1 MTECNNDDT
10 TQAAA
15 ICKNRLYLGT
25 GGKSQFMKAKVTSL
39 VSLVL
44 RYNPTVLTIAQ
55 RLYQSLPIEPILRP

>member
-25 GGKSQFMKAKVTSL
+25 GGKSQFMKAK
-39 VSLVL
+39 
-44 RYNPTVLTIAQ
+44 YYKPC
-55 RLYQSLPIEPILRP
+55 